1 MLKAYFKG
9 RNCGGIWSRP
19 IAGGWAADG
28 GLCYDGIMSMKEKI
42 PFYDDLVLPYH
53 FGKAVFWGMRYGWP
67 GKKIRVIGVTGTN
80 GKTTTC
86 FMIWKMLNEAGH
98 KTGLMTTV
106 AWGVKKLHEQMEHM
120 TTVDSGLLN
129 QRIKTI
135 VDEGAEFLV
144 LELTSHALAQYRAV
158 GVPIE
163 VAVMT
168 NVTHEHLDYHKTF
181 ERYRDAKRKLF
192 KKAKY
197 GVINAD
203 DPSAK
208 YFEQDVKSGEYI
220 TYGIKSGKMRAIE
233 VKLRPD
239 GVEYSIKGIGTE
251 KELRVRTQ
259 IGGQFNVYNSLAAV
273 GVGRRLGLEDKEIID
288 GIYALTEVEGRMVRV
303 DEGQSFAAIMD
314 YAHTPDAFEKLL
326 PDMKKA
332 TKGRLIVVFGSAGGR
347 RDPSKREPQGKIA
360 GKYADIVVL
369 TEEDD
374 RDTPGMEILEQI
386 AVGARKSGKK
396 DDKDLFFVLNRPE
409 AILKACE
416 MAKKGDTVLFLGKG
430 NEKTIERADGEH
442 PYYELDEI
450 KKALK
455 KVIKSKGF

>member
-1 MLKAYFKG
+1 MRWIVNGG
-9 RNCGGIWSRP
+9 RP
-19 IAGGWAADG
+19 ADRG
-28 GLCYDGIMSMKEKI
+28 LILVDGLCYHESMSIKEKI
-42 PFYDDLVLPYH
+42 PFYDEIVLPYH
-53 FGKAVFWGMRYGWP
+53 FGKAVFWGVKYGWP
-67 GKKIRVIGVTGTN
+67 GKRLKVIGVTGTN

-86 FMIWKMLNEAGH
+86 FMIWKMLNESGR

-106 AWGVKKLHEQMEHM
+106 AWGVDKLNEQMEHM

-129 QRIKTI
+129 QRIKAI
-135 VDEGAEFLV
+135 ADEGAEFLV

-192 KKAKY
+192 QMAKY

-203 DPSAK
+203 DGSAK
-208 YFEQDVKSGEYI
+208 YFEEDVKSGDYI
-220 TYGIKSGKMRAIE
+220 TYGIKRGKLRAEE

-239 GVEYSIKGIGTE
+239 GVDYIIRGINGA
-251 KELRVRTQ
+251 KDLRVKTQ
-259 IGGQFNVYNSLAAV
+259 IAGRFNVYNSLAAV
-273 GVGRRLGLEDKEIID
+273 AVGRRLGLSDQEIKK
-288 GIYALTEVEGRMVRV
+288 GIGALEEVEGRMVKV
-303 DEGQSFAAIMD
+303 DEGQDFTAIMD

-332 TKGRLIVVFGSAGGR
+332 TKGKLIVVFGSAGGR
-347 RDPSKREPQGKIA
+347 RDPSKRGPQGEIA

-386 AVGARKSGKK
+386 AEGARKSGKK
-396 DDKDLFFVLNRPE
+396 DGDDLFFVLNRPK
-409 AILKACE
+409 AILAACK

-430 NEKTIERADGEH
+430 NEKTIERADGVYN
-442 PYYELDEI
+442 YYELDEI
-450 KKALK
+450 KKALRR
-455 KVIKSKGF
+455 VVKSK

>member
-1 MLKAYFKG
+1 MSKVKKVLEKV
-9 RNCGGIWSRP
+9 P
-19 IAGGWAADG
+19 
-28 GLCYDGIMSMKEKI
+28 LYDS
-42 PFYDDLVLPYH
+42 LVLPYH
-53 FGKAVFWGMRYGWP
+53 WTKAFVAATTHGFP
-67 GKKIRVIGVTGTN
+67 GRRLRVIGVTGTN

-106 AWGVKKLHEQMEHM
+106 AWGGVSGREKDLHEQVEHM
-120 TTVDSGLLN
+120 TTVSPKVLN
-129 QRIKTI
+129 QRIKEI
-135 VDEGAEFLV
+135 KKAGAEFLV
-144 LELTSHALAQYRAV
+144 LEVTSHALAQYRTL

-163 VAVMT
+163 IAVIT

-192 KKAKY
+192 KKGKF

-203 DPSAK
+203 DPSAEYFKKDIKK
-208 YFEQDVKSGEYI
+208 YS
-220 TYGIKSGKMRAIE
+220 TYGIKNGENLAKDVKMGIS
-233 VKLRPD
+233 KTKYSCGD
-239 GVEYSIKGIGTE
+239 INVELKMPGI
-251 KELRVRTQ
+251 
-259 IGGQFNVYNSLAAV
+259 FNIYNSLAAICV
-273 GVGRRLGLEDKEIID
+273 GKRLGLQDAQIEK
-288 GIYALTEVEGRMVRV
+288 GLAALAGVEGRTTSF
-303 DEGQSFAAIMD
+303 DEGQNFDVMID

-326 PDMKKA
+326 PDIKKA
-332 TKGRLIVVFGSAGGR
+332 TKGRLIVMFGSAGGR

-396 DDKDLFFVLNRPE
+396 DGKDLFFELNRPK
-409 AILKACE
+409 AILKSLE

-430 NEKTIERADGEH
+430 HEKTIERAGGEE
-442 PYYELDEI
+442 PYYEPDEI

-455 KVIKSKGF
+455 KIVKK